1 MTYHPTDSQAN
12 TTLPCQMDILFTGT
26 SILKISTRI
35 LPKCGL
41 GSGIILYGLQL
52 PGSAIDFNVKIDGS
66 ASQVSF
72 PAIPLAEDSPTIYN
86 FTFYDNQSLP
96 LTNHFLSVISTGQFF
111 FGYAYVNQTDPA
123 PKPSTSS
130 SSTPV
135 STSSSVTSSTTS
147 PTPGSSR

>member
-12 TTLPCQMDILFTGT
+12 TTVPCQMDILFTGT

-35 LPKCGL
+35 LPKCGS

-52 PGSAIDFNVKIDGS
+52 PGFAIDFSVKIDGS
-66 ASQVSF
+66 DSQVSF

-86 FTFYDNQSLP
+86 LTLYDNQSLP

-130 SSTPV
+130 PV
-135 STSSSVTSSTTS
+135 STTSSVTSSTTS